1 MSESSQA
8 ENLPYKTLF
17 KAAPGRVEIVFVLL
31 NANAN
36 ANARVGERRDC
47 LAYLSVKAEK
57 KESPLP
63 LDSESGLFSS
73 QELAFTLFR
82 CSVSPFCLTHE
93 TEL

>member
-31 NANAN
+31 N